1 MKYSINIYSNRK
13 IKFFLSELLSD
24 YNLFLFDLD
33 EVQILQKHIRP
44 KIIILN
50 NEEDFKIM
58 NIDKLTGNY
67 LILSNIKNA
76 NLLNKKNIFLQTPLS
91 ISQIK
96 TSVENFVQNLKVYF
110 HDIFIDN
117 EKLTNIKNNSF
128 CYLTKVELEIL
139 SYLISEKESNKDF
152 IKENILNIKS
162 SIQTNSLES
171 HLTRIRKKMNQINT
185 SVKIHSRS
193 DKLLIKP

>member
-1 MKYSINIYSNRK
+1 MKYSINIYANRK
-13 IKFFLSELLSD
+13 IKFFLSELLPD

-33 EVQILQKHIRP
+33 EVQVLQKHTRP
-44 KIIILN
+44 SIMILN

-58 NIDKLTGNY
+58 NHEKISDNY
-67 LILSNIKNA
+67 LILSNIKNI
-76 NLLNKKNIFLQTPLS
+76 NFITKKNNFIQTPLS
-91 ISQIK
+91 ISKIK
-96 TSVENFVQNLKVYF
+96 TLIENFVENLKVYF
-110 HDIFIDN
+110 HDIFIEN

-128 CYLTKVELEIL
+128 CYLTKVEVEIL
-139 SYLISEKESNKDF
+139 SYLISEKETNKDF
-152 IKENILNIKS
+152 IKENILNIKN

>member
-1 MKYSINIYSNRK
+1 MKYSINIYANRK
-13 IKFFLSELLSD
+13 IKFFLSELLPD

-33 EVQILQKHIRP
+33 EVQVLQKHTRP
-44 KIIILN
+44 SIMILN

-58 NIDKLTGNY
+58 NHEKISDNY
-67 LILSNIKNA
+67 LILSNIKNI
-76 NLLNKKNIFLQTPLS
+76 NFITKKNNFIQTPLS
-91 ISQIK
+91 ISKIK
-96 TSVENFVQNLKVYF
+96 TLIENFVENLKVYF
-110 HDIFIDN
+110 HDIFIEN
-117 EKLTNIKNNSF
+117 EKLTNIRNNSF
-128 CYLTKVELEIL
+128 CYLTKVEVEIL
-139 SYLISEKESNKDF
+139 SYLISEKETNKDF
-152 IKENILNIKS
+152 IKENILNIKN

>member
-67 LILSNIKNA
+67 LILSNIKNS

>member
-1 MKYSINIYSNRK
+1 MKYSINIYANRK
-13 IKFFLSELLSD
+13 IKFFLSELLPD

-33 EVQILQKHIRP
+33 EVQVLQKHTRP
-44 KIIILN
+44 SIMILN

-58 NIDKLTGNY
+58 NHEKISDNY
-67 LILSNIKNA
+67 LILSNIKNI
-76 NLLNKKNIFLQTPLS
+76 NFITKKNNFIQTPLS
-91 ISQIK
+91 ISK
-96 TSVENFVQNLKVYF
+96 TKTLIENFVENLKIYF
-110 HDIFIDN
+110 HDIFIEN

-128 CYLTKVELEIL
+128 CYLTKVEVEIL
-139 SYLISEKESNKDF
+139 SYLISEKETNKDF
-152 IKENILNIKS
+152 IKENILNIKN

>member
-1 MKYSINIYSNRK
+1 MKYSINIYANRK
-13 IKFFLSELLSD
+13 IKFFLSELLPD

-33 EVQILQKHIRP
+33 EVQVLQKHTRP
-44 KIIILN
+44 SIMILN

-58 NIDKLTGNY
+58 NHEKISDNY
-67 LILSNIKNA
+67 LILSNIKNI
-76 NLLNKKNIFLQTPLS
+76 NFITKKNNFIQTPLS
-91 ISQIK
+91 ISKIK
-96 TSVENFVQNLKVYF
+96 TLIENFVENLKIYF
-110 HDIFIDN
+110 HDIFIEN
-117 EKLTNIKNNSF
+117 EKLTNIRNNSF
-128 CYLTKVELEIL
+128 CYLTKVEVEIL
-139 SYLISEKESNKDF
+139 SYLISEKETNKDF
-152 IKENILNIKS
+152 IKENILNIKN